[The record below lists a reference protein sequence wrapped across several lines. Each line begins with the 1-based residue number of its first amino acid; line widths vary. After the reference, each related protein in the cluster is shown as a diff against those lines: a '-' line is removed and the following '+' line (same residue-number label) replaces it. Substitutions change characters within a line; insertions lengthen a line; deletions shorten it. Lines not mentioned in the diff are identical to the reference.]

1 MAIHLVPLTA
11 FTVAL
16 RPRPLVSDAS
26 AATREAELRQ
36 EREKRTVAETRS
48 NAQAA
53 EIDALQAS
61 IGQWQR
67 QAETE
72 AQARQAAEVR
82 FSHDLEAQRAQH
94 QNEAEIFSGEVR
106 FIKLQIEA
114 ARSAER
120 ELRERLNAE
129 KADKEVE
136 LAAYRPSGPARQKR
150 CWARRA

>member
-72 AQARQAAEVR
+72 VQARQAAEVR
-82 FSHDLEAQRAQH
+82 FSRDLEAQRA
-94 QNEAEIFSGEVR
+94 
-106 FIKLQIEA
+106 
-114 ARSAER
+114 
-120 ELRERLNAE
+120 
-129 KADKEVE
+129 
-136 LAAYRPSGPARQKR
+136 
-150 CWARRA
+150 